1 MHEHFI
7 QFKNFHEFYSRG
19 QNVLIPPNRY
29 TTYFDIPQPNIQKK
43 FYKTSGY

>member
-1 MHEHFI
+1 MNFI
-7 QFKNFHEFYSRG
+7 PRG
-19 QNVLIPPNRY
+19 KNVLIPPNRY